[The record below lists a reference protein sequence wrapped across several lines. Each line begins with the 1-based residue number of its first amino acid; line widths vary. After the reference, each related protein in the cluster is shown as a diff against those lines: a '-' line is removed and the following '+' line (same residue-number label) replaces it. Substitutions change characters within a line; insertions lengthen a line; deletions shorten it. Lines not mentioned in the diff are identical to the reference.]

1 VNRLQESLKLFE
13 DTMANPLFADTP
25 VFLILNKKDLFEQ
38 LIETK
43 PLTMAFPEYTG
54 PQQLRPCIEYIAEQ
68 FAARLPPAHSKP
80 MVLLMA
86 ARVKKDVQFCFE
98 DVSAKQRAHNGQ
110 RAAPRRT
117 RGGSGGR
124 RARPRVWWPR
134 SVSAWLIDPRG
145 RTRPLARSS
154 DPSVLS
160 RHCVP
165 GLHD

>member
-1 VNRLQESLKLFE
+1 MNRLQESLKLFE

-43 PLTMAFPEYTG
+43 PLTMAFPEYSG

-98 DVSAKQRAHNGQ
+98 DVSVHTHSEDAQWHTHTGS
-110 RAAPRRT
+110 AAPRRAALART
-117 RGGSGGR
+117 RRGAGGR
-124 RARPRVWWPR
+124 IAKPEGGDCVWGVDW
-134 SVSAWLIDPRG
+134 I
-145 RTRPLARSS
+145 
-154 DPSVLS
+154 VLTGVTAPT
-160 RHCVP
+160 H
-165 GLHD
+165 

>member
-1 VNRLQESLKLFE
+1 MNRLQESLKLFE
-13 DTMANPLFADTP
+13 DTMANPLFAETP

-98 DVSAKQRAHNGQ
+98 DVSVHTAAHGH
-110 RAAPRRT
+110 AA
-117 RGGSGGR
+117 
-124 RARPRVWWPR
+124 
-134 SVSAWLIDPRG
+134 
-145 RTRPLARSS
+145 
-154 DPSVLS
+154 
-160 RHCVP
+160 
-165 GLHD
+165 